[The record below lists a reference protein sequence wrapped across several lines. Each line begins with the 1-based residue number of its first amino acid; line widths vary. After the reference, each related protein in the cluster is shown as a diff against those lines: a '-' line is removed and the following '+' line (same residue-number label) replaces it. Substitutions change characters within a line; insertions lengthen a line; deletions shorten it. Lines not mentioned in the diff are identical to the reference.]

1 MEDLTIRQIL
11 DRVTAGHLRVPA
23 FQRGFV
29 WDANMVAFLMDS
41 VYKRYPIGSLLVWRT
56 RERLRHERKLG
67 PYTLPLPEEEYPVD
81 YILDGQQRVTSIFGV
96 FQTELTAESDP
107 AWSNIYFD
115 LEADPDVQES
125 QFLVLESEANVEP
138 RYFPL
143 STLFNTTAYRRA
155 TSQLSDEIAERVDN
169 IQTVFKEARIPV
181 QMITTDDRTTV
192 AIVFERVN
200 QRGVPLDTLQLLTA
214 WTWSEEFDLHREFE
228 DLGEVLEPFGFSEV
242 GEDNNL
248 LLRCCSAVLARD
260 ASTKTLIEL
269 NGGEVRRRFDEVKN
283 GLKGAIDFL
292 RENANVYALENLP
305 YARMLIPLAVFFAAP
320 ANQHVHYTDDQR
332 RQLLRWFWRAS
343 FSKRY
348 NSQPIRN
355 LQTDIEE
362 MLKLKQGEASSLG
375 DFDFPA
381 MTPEFFAAE
390 KFRMNGVTTKAFI
403 LMLAGLRPRS
413 FVTGAPVALGEV
425 LRDYNK
431 KEFHHLYPK
440 AYLRA
445 SGQGDD
451 LDPSCL
457 ANFCFL
463 SRNDNS
469 RLGGIAPGSY
479 RAHMPS
485 EVDGI
490 LASAACPPSLF
501 DDDYPR
507 FVGERSEQ
515 LARLSNILCGIGR

>member
-1 MEDLTIRQIL
+1 
-11 DRVTAGHLRVPA
+11 LRVPA

-41 VYKRYPIGSLLVWRT
+41 IYKRYPIGSLLVWRT
-56 RERLRHERKLG
+56 RERLLHERKLG
-67 PYTLPLPEEEYPVD
+67 PFTLPRPEEEYPVD
-81 YILDGQQRVTSIFGV
+81 YILDGQQRVTSVFGV
-96 FQTELTAESDP
+96 FQTELMPETDP
-107 AWSNIYFD
+107 TWSNIYFD

-125 QFLVLESEANVEP
+125 QFLVFEREGEVLA
-138 RYFPL
+138 RHFPL
-143 STLFNTTAYRRA
+143 NTLFNTTAYRRA
-155 TSQLSDEIAERVDN
+155 TARLTDELAERIDR

-214 WTWSEEFDLHREFE
+214 WTWSEEFDLHRQFE

-248 LLRCCSAVLARD
+248 LLRCCSAVLAHD
-260 ASTKTLIEL
+260 ASTKTLISL

-292 RENANVYALENLP
+292 RENANVFSLDNLP
-305 YARMLIPLAVFFAAP
+305 YARMLIPLAVFFATP
-320 ANQHVHYTDDQR
+320 ANNHVHYSDEQR

-343 FSKRY
+343 YSKRY

-362 MLKLKQGEASSLG
+362 MLKLKHGDASALG
-375 DFDFPA
+375 DFDFPPMA
-381 MTPEFFAAE
+381 PAFFATE

-403 LMLAGLRPRS
+403 LMLAAERPRS
-413 FVTGAPVALGEV
+413 FITGAPVALGQV

-431 KEFHHLYPK
+431 KEFHHLFPK
-440 AYLRA
+440 SYLRV
-445 SGQGDD
+445 SGQGED
-451 LDPSCL
+451 LDMSCL

-463 SRNDNS
+463 SRSDNS
-469 RLGGIAPGSY
+469 KLGGVAPSAY
-479 RAHMPS
+479 RGEMG
-485 EVDGI
+485 EEINEI
-490 LASAACPPSLF
+490 LDSAICPLSLF
-501 DDDYPR
+501 DDRYDH
-507 FVGERSEQ
+507 FIAERAEL
-515 LARLSNILCGIGR
+515 LASRANHLCGVEC